1 MMTEAS
7 AVPSVGAATR
17 LMPEPTVLQTL
28 VRGLDVLE
36 AVASGQGRATAKL
49 IARALGLRPSTCYH
63 LLRTLRAEGY
73 VVRVEGG
80 TYDVGPRGGRL
91 GHHLEVRFGPSPEIS
106 ALLSRLHNKT
116 QETAYVCGWY
126 HGGIVM
132 QQFKSGTKALQVKE
146 LEVGY
151 SGNMHARASCKS
163 VLAFLPK
170 DIIST
175 MFSGVQLEKLTPN
188 TIVSFADLV
197 KQLGQVRQVGYAI
210 DDEEFN
216 EGVCCVSAPFFT
228 ADGSPVGSFTVSVPS
243 QRLAAMRTSIITEV
257 LEAANLATMLKA
269 GRPADSAQSNPR
281 TDLRRQSEGIGAN
294 TH

>member
-1 MMTEAS
+1 MSEVVGIRS
-7 AVPSVGAATR
+7 AGGNSET
-17 LMPEPTVLQTL
+17 TVLQTL
-28 VRGLDVLE
+28 VRGLEVLD
-36 AVASGQGRATAKL
+36 AVASGQGKATAKM
-49 IARALGLRPSTCYH
+49 IARTLGLRSSTCYH
-63 LLRTLRAEGY
+63 LLRTLRTEGY

-132 QQFKSGTKALQVKE
+132 QQFKSGTKALQVKQ

-170 DIIST
+170 DIIVT
-175 MFSGVQLEKLTPN
+175 MFSGVDLEKLTPN
-188 TIVSFADLV
+188 TIGSYTELV
-197 KQLGQVRQVGYAI
+197 QQLAQVRRLGYAI
-210 DDEEFN
+210 DDEEFH
-216 EGVCCVSAPFFT
+216 EGVCCVSAPFFD

-243 QRLAAMRTSIITEV
+243 QRFAAIRTSITSEV
-257 LEAANLATMLKA
+257 LEAANLATTMLKT
-269 GRPADSAQSNPR
+269 GRLVVADQSNPR
-281 TDLRRQSEGIGAN
+281 TDQGRRSSSAVAR
-294 TH
+294 TS